1 MIPRHHGAIP
11 GQEMALAL
19 SFSRAP
25 RALAGVLAGGITLAA
40 AGCGAQLWLWP
51 GKPAM
56 CC

>member
-1 MIPRHHGAIP
+1 
-11 GQEMALAL
+11 MALAL